1 MPDDARRIDM
11 AGRRRVFLRDLAFV
25 LVLNAAVGCMLAL
38 FLGPASALARGR
50 VLEAE
55 LVYSQAIGLI
65 TFGLVEWQRLT
76 RWWGRPPGAFD
87 LGLVTAAAV
96 PVGYLLGSFVSSQV
110 LGLPLQPV
118 LRFDPGVAGVIVV
131 TLLASIV
138 GVHVITNRDR
148 LAAER
153 LRAENADVRAASAR
167 LQLLQQQIEPHML
180 FNTIANAHA
189 LIDVE
194 PERAQR
200 MLEVLGALLHASMHM
215 NQQRL
220 VPLREEFALLLHYL
234 QLMSIRMGA
243 RLAFALDLPP
253 ELAELRI
260 PPLSVQ
266 PLVENAVKH
275 GLDPQPG
282 GGTIRVLARREG
294 ERVLVEVIDDG
305 QGLQVD
311 DPFAGG
317 RIGLDNVR
325 KRLVAAFGEGA
336 GMDLADNPPRG
347 VRATLTLRA

>member
-1 MPDDARRIDM
+1 MPS
-11 AGRRRVFLRDLAFV
+11 RRRVFLRDVAFV
-25 LVLNAAVGCMLAL
+25 LAFNVVVGCMLAL
-38 FLGPASALARGR
+38 FLGPGSALAPSR
-50 VLEAE
+50 VLEFE

-76 RWWGRPPGAFD
+76 RWWGRPPNPFD

-96 PVGYLLGSFVSSQV
+96 PVGYLLGSLVACLV

-118 LRFDPGVAGVIVV
+118 LHFNPGTAGVVVV

-138 GVHVITNRDR
+138 AVHVITNRDR

-153 LRAENADVRAASAR
+153 LRAENADVRAESAR

-189 LIDVE
+189 LIDFE

-200 MLEVLGALLHASMHM
+200 MLEALSALLHASMHM
-215 NQQRL
+215 SQQPL
-220 VPLREEFALLLHYL
+220 VPLRQEFALSSQYL
-234 QLMSIRMGA
+234 QLMAIRMGA
-243 RLAFALDLPP
+243 RLAYELELPAALADVL
-253 ELAELRI
+253 I

-275 GLDPQPG
+275 GLDPQAH
-282 GGTIRVLARREG
+282 GGTIRVCARRDG

-305 QGLQVD
+305 RGLQVD

-325 KRLVAAFGEGA
+325 KRLAAAFGEGA
-336 GMDLADNPPRG
+336 GLDLADNPPRG
-347 VRATLTLRA
+347 VRATLRLRG